1 MQQGQVFELKKRAVD
16 GSPVWAYRYRTGGPG
31 SRRLQRGGFSSE
43 RDAAEALERALEHL
57 RRQNGVGS
65 TLTLKELVEEYLA
78 QHDAEP
84 ETIEKLCWLLAKALR
99 AFGGRR
105 LPELRSQEIAAWRM
119 TISPGHRFEAT
130 QALRQ
135 VLARAVVWGM
145 IDSNPAKQGVD
156 NPQRRRTEKR
166 PFESW
171 AQLDE
176 LAARLGPRYGPPVLF
191 AAATGLRPGEWM
203 ALEQRDID
211 RQARV
216 VYVRRALRNG
226 RLKSTKTEG
235 SIRAVPLQADRARSA
250 RPAQSRPGES
260 ASLPVAPRRL
270 LRPPQLPQPLLETR
284 PDRGGHRAAAPRLR
298 SPPHV
303 RNLRAP
309 CRHLNLRPLALHGS
323 QPDHDRPPL
332 RPPRPRRT
340 RARNPAP
347 RRLRGHQSRRRPS
360 LGRPMDAAVCR
371 SSPVATTETAP
382 EQEETESPLTD
393 SNRRPPPD
401 RKMSGFRRR
410 WLCEG

>member
-16 GSPVWAYRYRTGGPG
+16 GNSVWAFRYRTGGPS

-43 RDAAEALERALEHL
+43 RDATEALERALERL
-57 RRQNGVGS
+57 RRQNRVGS
-65 TLTLKELVEEYLA
+65 TLTLKELVDEYLA

-84 ETIEKLCWLLAKALR
+84 ETIDKLSWLLGKALR
-99 AFGGRR
+99 VFGSCR

-176 LAARLGPRYGPPVLF
+176 LAARLGPRYWPPVLF
-191 AAATGLRPGEWM
+191 AGATGLRPGEWM

-211 RQARV
+211 REAKV

-226 RLKSTKTEG
+226 RVKSTKTEG
-235 SIRAVPLQADRARSA
+235 SVRAVPLQAVALGALDQVRADRESDLLFPSPGGGYFDLHNFRN
-250 RPAQSRPGES
+250 RHWKPAQIAAGIVPLRRVYDLRHTYATFALRAGISTFDLSRYMG
-260 ASLPVAPRRL
+260 ASLTMIDRHYGHLARDGREHAIRL
-270 LRPPQLPQPLLETR
+270 LDSYADLKSADVQAMDVGWTPQTPIVA
-284 PDRGGHRAAAPRLR
+284 DRD
-298 SPPHV
+298 
-303 RNLRAP
+303 NT
-309 CRHLNLRPLALHGS
+309 N
-323 QPDHDRPPL
+323 
-332 RPPRPRRT
+332 
-340 RARNPAP
+340 
-347 RRLRGHQSRRRPS
+347 
-360 LGRPMDAAVCR
+360 
-371 SSPVATTETAP
+371 TA
-382 EQEETESPLTD
+382 
-393 SNRRPPPD
+393 
-401 RKMSGFRRR
+401 
-410 WLCEG
+410 